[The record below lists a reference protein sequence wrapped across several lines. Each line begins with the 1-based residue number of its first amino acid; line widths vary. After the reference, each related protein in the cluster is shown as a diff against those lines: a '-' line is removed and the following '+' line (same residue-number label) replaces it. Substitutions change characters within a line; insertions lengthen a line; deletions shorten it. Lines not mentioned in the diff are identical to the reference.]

1 MVIPLLLYLLLMSS
15 GEHTQSREQDSKR
28 KASSGSWITE
38 RDALR
43 EFADRKTRAILAIF
57 TSRRSS
63 GKKEFFVP
71 PHIAE
76 LYRLTPR
83 DLAWAYEKLEGLF
96 INTVNSKMGKF
107 RIVRLTDEWEARESQ
122 KTKVSKQVVSNKDS
136 DEERVTIDRETIKLA
151 ALQSSH
157 AMDPGVEDTLRQ
169 LVAES

>member
-1 MVIPLLLYLLLMSS
+1 MNTKQERPTHIEVTNKCLTFKGHPLDAIAISDDIR
-15 GEHTQSREQDSKR
+15 EAHTE
-28 KASSGSWITE
+28 AE

-83 DLAWAYEKLEGLF
+83 DLAWAYEKLEGLC

-122 KTKVSKQVVSNKDS
+122 ETKVSKQVVSNKDS
-136 DEERVTIDRETIKLA
+136 N
-151 ALQSSH
+151 
-157 AMDPGVEDTLRQ
+157 TLDN
-169 LVAES
+169 E